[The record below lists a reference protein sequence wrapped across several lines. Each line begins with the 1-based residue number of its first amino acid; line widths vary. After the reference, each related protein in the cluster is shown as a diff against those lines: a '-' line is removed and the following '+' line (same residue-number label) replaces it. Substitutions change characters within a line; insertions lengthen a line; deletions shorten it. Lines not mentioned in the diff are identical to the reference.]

1 MRLKYLNEANAK
13 AKELSLAE
21 VDKNAI
27 AGIPLGR
34 YGTPEEFAKAV
45 VFLLSDAN
53 TYITGSTLYVDGG
66 AVKAI

>member
-1 MRLKYLNEANAK
+1 
-13 AKELSLAE
+13 
-21 VDKNAI
+21 
-27 AGIPLGR
+27 LGR